1 MKLYNRLIMNRK
13 GPALDPLL
21 RNSQNGF
28 RQKRTMVAQ
37 MVKLRHLLN
46 HAVS

>member
-28 RQKRTMVAQ
+28 RHKGTMVAL
-37 MVKLRHLLN
+37 MVELRHQLN